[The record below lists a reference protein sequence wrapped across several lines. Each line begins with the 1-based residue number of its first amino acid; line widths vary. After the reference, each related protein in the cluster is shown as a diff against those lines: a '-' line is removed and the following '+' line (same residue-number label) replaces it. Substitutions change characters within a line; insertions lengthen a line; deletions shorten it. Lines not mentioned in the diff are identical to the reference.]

1 MTDPL
6 PPATNFHQFNNTTII
21 VGLSGGPDSVCLLHL
36 LAQQKKQLNIQLI
49 AAHLDH
55 EWQESSKI
63 AAKLCHDICDT
74 LFIPLVS
81 KKLSE
86 LKFEAKWN
94 GSKEDLGRKMRR
106 HFFESVAQ
114 QYQAH
119 LIALAHHQQDQ
130 QETFFIRLL
139 RGSSLAG
146 LIGIKE
152 QDGLY
157 IRPILNWSKKEI
169 MQYLADHNLSYYTD
183 PTNISDDYLRNRIRN
198 HLIPTMIKIDSRCE
212 LSLKSTMQQLS
223 LTHDFIQHQTLL
235 TMRDLAI
242 DQGID
247 TQKFLQLHAVLQQNI
262 LLQLMIQNNVSFS
275 PSQKLFKEIMRFLEK
290 SSKDKHTLYQTW
302 MIQKNK
308 SFFYVGKIIK
318 SDKNL

>member
-1 MTDPL
+1 VTDPL
-6 PPATNFHQFNNTTII
+6 PPDPHFTIPHNTTII

-36 LAQQKKQLNIQLI
+36 VLQQKKHQNLHII

-63 AAKLCHDICDT
+63 AVKLCQDICNRLDV
-74 LFIPLVS
+74 PLVV

-94 GSKEDLGRKMRR
+94 GSQEELGRKMRR
-106 HFFESVAQ
+106 FFFESVAHE
-114 QYQAH
+114 YQADA
-119 LIALAHHQQDQ
+119 IALAHHQQDQ

-139 RGSSLAG
+139 RGSSLTG

-152 QDGLY
+152 NDGLY
-157 IRPILNWSKKEI
+157 VRPILNWSKKEI
-169 MQYLADHNLSYYTD
+169 LQYLTDHNLAYYTD
-183 PTNISDDYLRNRIRN
+183 PTNVSDAYLRNRIRN
-198 HLIPTMIKIDSRCE
+198 HLIPTMIKIDPRCE
-212 LSLKSTMQQLS
+212 SSLQSTMQQLS
-223 LTHDFIQHQTLL
+223 LSEDFIQQQTLL
-235 TMRDLAI
+235 TMQNLRI

-247 TQKFLQLHAVLQQNI
+247 TTKFLQLHTVLQQNI

-308 SFFYVGKIIK
+308 SFFYIAKIIK

>member
-6 PPATNFHQFNNTTII
+6 PPDPYFSISHNTTII

-36 LAQQKKQLNIQLI
+36 LVQQKEQKKLRII
-49 AAHLDH
+49 ATHLDH
-55 EWQESSKI
+55 EWQKSSKI
-63 AAKLCHDICDT
+63 AAKLCHDICDN
-74 LFIPLVS
+74 LGIILIS

-94 GSKEDLGRKMRR
+94 GSKEELGRKMRR
-106 HFFESVAQ
+106 HFFESVAHE
-114 QYQAH
+114 YQADA
-119 LIALAHHQQDQ
+119 IALAHHQQDQ

-139 RGSSLAG
+139 RGSSLTG
-146 LIGIKE
+146 LIGMKE
-152 QDGLY
+152 RDGLY
-157 IRPILNWSKKEI
+157 MRPILNWSKKEI
-169 MQYLADHNLSYYTD
+169 VQYLADHNLAYYID
-183 PTNISDDYLRNRIRN
+183 PTNVSDEYLRNRIRN

-212 LSLKSTMQQLS
+212 SSLKSTMQQLS
-223 LTHDFIQHQTLL
+223 LAQDFIHQQTHQTMLQIS
-235 TMRDLAI
+235 T

-247 TQKFLQLHAVLQQNI
+247 TTKFLQLHTVLQQNI
-262 LLQLMIQNNVSFS
+262 LLQLMIQNNVLFS

-308 SFFYVGKIIK
+308 SFFYIAKIIK